1 MSFLSN
7 SHSHCLLCGEKN
19 PWSLRLRFKPDDN
32 GAVHTVFKAHEGL
45 QGYHGILHGGV
56 ISALL
61 DSAMTNCLFHQG
73 VEAVTGDLHVRFVKP
88 VPCPESVVI
97 RAWVVTSLPP
107 LYRVRAELV
116 CQETVMAWAEA
127 KFAKRKGCK

>member
-1 MSFLSN
+1 
-7 SHSHCLLCGEKN
+7 
-19 PWSLRLRFKPDDN
+19 LRLRFKPDDN
-32 GAVHTVFKAHEGL
+32 GGVHTSFKAHRRL
-45 QGYHGILHGGV
+45 QGYQGILHGGV

-61 DSAMTNCLFHQG
+61 DAAMTNCLFHRG

-88 VPCPESVVI
+88 VPCTGTVDI

-116 CQETVMAWAEA
+116 HGETVTAWADA
-127 KFAKRKGCK
+127 KFARRKGRE